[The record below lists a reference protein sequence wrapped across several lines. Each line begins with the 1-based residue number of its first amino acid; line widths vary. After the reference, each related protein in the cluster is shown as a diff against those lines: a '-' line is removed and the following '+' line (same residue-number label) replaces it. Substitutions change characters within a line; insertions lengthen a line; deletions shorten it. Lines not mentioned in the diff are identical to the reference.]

1 MQTKALAGNQASETA
16 TRGSVWRQ
24 DATVITA
31 KVQPNRK
38 EVAMFDDRWGDSR
51 DRDHDPRDVDVRDRE
66 PVDPRDVFMQDL
78 DLPRSDERERVHD
91 RDRDYRLRESETRTL
106 STVGAFRV
114 VSSRDLRDHDGDR
127 ADPRSGDLR
136 SLRDQGLIRTVDM
149 PGRKDVAVV
158 LTDRG
163 RSLLEWHRRNHDR
176 EDRQEFYAE
185 LKKPREMEHDAQ
197 IYGAYLREAERL
209 QERGARIERSS
220 WTTN

>member
-106 STVGAFRV
+106 STVGAFV
-114 VSSRDLRDHDGDR
+114 LCPR
-127 ADPRSGDLR
+127 AICGTTTVIAP
-136 SLRDQGLIRTVDM
+136 IRAQATFGVC
-149 PGRKDVAVV
+149 A
-158 LTDRG
+158 TRG
-163 RSLLEWHRRNHDR
+163 
-176 EDRQEFYAE
+176 
-185 LKKPREMEHDAQ
+185 
-197 IYGAYLREAERL
+197 
-209 QERGARIERSS
+209 
-220 WTTN
+220 